1 MVILMKDEDGDE
13 LMKDGADDDEDW
25 RREESGVD
33 GAADG
38 DELQL
43 WN

>member
-1 MVILMKDEDGDE
+1 MKGKDGDE

-25 RREESGVD
+25 SREEFGVED
-33 GAADG
+33 AADG